1 MQNRAKV
8 GTGVVALVAASSVLG
23 LSLTRSRLEPIPKPH
38 QFEHARVVESS
49 RFLPQSHT
57 ILFAILFADE
67 VDGKQKCPCPDG
79 HEKDTPLNGI
89 YTADRQ
95 SILIVFR
102 HELPPFREQETW
114 EVLLNHKWPKAR
126 WEFWQFPLA
135 PKSAPRLLT
144 TLDADH
150 PNDPTPRLWLTPEGP
165 VVSQVVAAG
174 PEWEEEQF
182 YRLRQ

>member
-8 GTGVVALVAASSVLG
+8 GVGVVALVAASSVLG
-23 LSLTRSRLEPIPKPH
+23 LSLTRSRLEPIPQPH

-49 RFLPQSHT
+49 RLLSQSHT
-57 ILFAILFADE
+57 ILFADE
-67 VDGKQKCPCPDG
+67 ADGKQECPFPEG
-79 HEKDTPLNGI
+79 HERDTPLSGI
-89 YTADRQ
+89 YTTDRQ

-102 HELPPFREQETW
+102 HELPPFQEQETW
-114 EVLLNHKWPKAR
+114 EVLLNHKWPKTR
-126 WEFWQFPLA
+126 WELWQFPLA

-144 TLDADH
+144 TLDADQ
-150 PNDPTPRLWLTPEGP
+150 PNAPTPRLWLTVEGP

-182 YRLRQ
+182 YHLRL